1 MPESDSQAQQ
11 AQQLQQLQNRRRRM
25 VHHLYCAQLYEG
37 IFDTD
42 PDDLEPE
49 PILDPE

>member
-11 AQQLQQLQNRRRRM
+11 AQQIQNRHRRM
-25 VHHLYCAQLYEG
+25 MHYLYESQLYEG
-37 IFDTD
+37 LFDTD